1 MEKVERRFSLD
12 RETKNKQRYD
22 ETEEPGQAPAV
33 GTLYVAKWA
42 LGDPPPAVLRVTLEA
57 E

>member
-42 LGDPPPAVLRVTLEA
+42 LGDPPPAVLRVTIEA